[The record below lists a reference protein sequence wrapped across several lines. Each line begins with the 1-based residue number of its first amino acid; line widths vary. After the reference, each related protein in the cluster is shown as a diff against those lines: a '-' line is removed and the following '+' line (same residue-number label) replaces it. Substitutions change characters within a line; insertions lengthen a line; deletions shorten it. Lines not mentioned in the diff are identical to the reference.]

1 MRFVLFFEEE
11 KNHIP
16 LNNVVF
22 VIVLVF
28 RVLFFP
34 ESTLPKKRKK
44 KELLNLTS
52 LVFEKHCDS
61 CSFVFLFLL
70 LFW

>member
-1 MRFVLFFEEE
+1 MRLFFLRKK

-44 KELLNLTS
+44 KRIA
-52 LVFEKHCDS
+52 
-61 CSFVFLFLL
+61 
-70 LFW
+70 